1 MRVFVTGATGVIGRR
16 VVPQLLEQGHQVSA
30 LARSEAARSEL
41 ARQGAVAFGVSLF
54 DTGGLSVAVAGYD
67 VVINLATHVPHSSVG
82 MMIPSAWR
90 QNDRIRREGSANLVN
105 AALGTSVRR
114 LIQESYAP
122 IYESR
127 GSDWIDESAPLD
139 PASYN
144 RTVLDAER
152 AARRFID
159 AGRTGVVLRF
169 AGFYGPDAV
178 QLKTMVRGIRY
189 GWAPLPG
196 RADSYLSMV
205 SHDDA
210 AAAVIAALELPSG
223 IYNVAD
229 DSPLTHREF
238 VDALADA
245 VGVAHPRLLPAW
257 LARLGGPVVKGLTR
271 SQRISNRKLR
281 DASRWAP
288 RYRSVREGFPAALAA
303 GAGA

>member
-16 VVPQLLEQGHQVSA
+16 VVPQLLNQGHEVLA
-30 LARSEAARSEL
+30 LARSEAARMEL
-41 ARQGAVAFGVSLF
+41 ARQGVVALEASLF
-54 DTGGLSVAVAGYD
+54 DTDALAVAVAGHD
-67 VVINLATHVPHSSVG
+67 VVINLATHVPHSSAR
-82 MMIPSAWR
+82 MMMPSAWR
-90 QNDRIRREGSANLVN
+90 ENDRVRREGSVNIVN
-105 AALGTSVRR
+105 AALEGGVQRF
-114 LIQESYAP
+114 IQESSAP
-122 IYESR
+122 IYEGR
-127 GSDWIDESAPLD
+127 GSDWIDESAPVG
-139 PASYN
+139 PAPYN

-159 AGRTGVVLRF
+159 EGRTGVVLRF

-178 QLKTMVRGIRY
+178 QLKDMVRAIRY

-229 DSPLTHREF
+229 DAPLTHREF

-245 VGVAHPRLLPAW
+245 AGVAHPRLPPAW
-257 LARLGGPVVKGLTR
+257 LALLGGPVVRGLTR

-281 DASRWAP
+281 DASSWAP
-288 RYRSVREGFPAALAA
+288 RYPSVREGFPAALAA
-303 GAGA
+303 GG